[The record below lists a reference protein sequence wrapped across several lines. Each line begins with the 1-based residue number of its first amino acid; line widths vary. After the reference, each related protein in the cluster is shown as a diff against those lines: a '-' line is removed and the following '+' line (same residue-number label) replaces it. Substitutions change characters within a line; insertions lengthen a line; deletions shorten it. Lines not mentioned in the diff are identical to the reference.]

1 VKSEASLVRCVVR
14 MSVFVV
20 SLIWAYKFGRNQ
32 GQTDT
37 LCKSQQPKKTMS
49 LEEGQTIL
57 AVVDRP
63 TSMHFYIGDDEVDG
77 KKDA

>member
-1 VKSEASLVRCVVR
+1 MKSEASIVRCVVFV
-14 MSVFVV
+14 SVSVV
-20 SLIWAYKFGRNQ
+20 SLICAYKFGRNQ

-37 LCKSQQPKKTMS
+37 LCKSQQPKKTMA

-63 TSMHFYIGDDEVDG
+63 TSMRFYIGNDEVDG

>member
-1 VKSEASLVRCVVR
+1 VKSEVSIFRCVAFV
-14 MSVFVV
+14 SVCVV
-20 SLIWAYKFGRNQ
+20 SLIWAYKCGRNQ

-37 LCKSQQPKKTMS
+37 LCKSQEPNKMLA

-63 TSMHFYIGDDEVDG
+63 KAMRFYIGNDEVDG
-77 KKDA
+77 KNYE

>member
-1 VKSEASLVRCVVR
+1 VKSEASIVRCVVFV
-14 MSVFVV
+14 SVSVV
-20 SLIWAYKFGRNQ
+20 SLICAYKFGRNQ

-37 LCKSQQPKKTMS
+37 LCKSQQPKKTMA

-63 TSMHFYIGDDEVDG
+63 QSMRFYIGSDEVEG

>member
-1 VKSEASLVRCVVR
+1 VKSEASIVRCVVFV
-14 MSVFVV
+14 SVSVV
-20 SLIWAYKFGRNQ
+20 SLICAYKFGRNQ

-37 LCKSQQPKKTMS
+37 LCKSQQPKKTMT

-63 TSMHFYIGDDEVDG
+63 QSMRFYIGNDEVEG
-77 KKDA
+77 KQDA

>member
-1 VKSEASLVRCVVR
+1 VKSEASIVRCVVFV
-14 MSVFVV
+14 SVSVV
-20 SLIWAYKFGRNQ
+20 SLICAYKFGRNQ

-37 LCKSQQPKKTMS
+37 LCKSQQPKKTMT

-63 TSMHFYIGDDEVDG
+63 QSMRFYIGNDEVEG
-77 KKDA
+77 KQDE